1 LESGWSSKMYRPSE
15 KQELFLYNN
24 YNIRSIDENFFLDTS
39 FWKLLSDIQ
48 DPIWIANYKSLK

>member
-1 LESGWSSKMYRPSE
+1 MYRPSE

-39 FWKLLSDIQ
+39 FWKILSDVQ
-48 DPIWIANYKSLK
+48 DPVWIANYKSLH